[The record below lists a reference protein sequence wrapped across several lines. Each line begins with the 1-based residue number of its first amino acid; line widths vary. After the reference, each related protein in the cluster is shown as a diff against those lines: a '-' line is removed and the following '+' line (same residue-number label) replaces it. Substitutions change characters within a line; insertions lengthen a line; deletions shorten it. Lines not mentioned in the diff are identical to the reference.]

1 MEKIYVWI
9 QLHKVKISPL
19 IIHWWWVNHLAGWLI
34 SLSHA
39 QFHAKHSFIENN
51 SKALTKF
58 LNHQYLILY
67 LYNDVNTS
75 TYIPENILKINQG
88 NVCQHLPQCLAQ
100 RFFFNELKGKTWQW
114 KLIIIE
120 LLPSEGWKGDLD
132 DICQKWWIKTFPK
145 PVRLYKEVTYWL
157 I

>member
-1 MEKIYVWI
+1 MEKMYVWI

-100 RFFFNELKGKTWQW
+100 RFFLMNLKE
-114 KLIIIE
+114 KLGNNNWAPPIRRLE
-120 LLPSEGWKGDLD
+120 RWPGWHMSEMMDKD
-132 DICQKWWIKTFPK
+132 FPQTCEI
-145 PVRLYKEVTYWL
+145 V
-157 I
+157 

>member
-9 QLHKVKISPL
+9 QFHKVKISSL
-19 IIHWWWVNHLAGWLI
+19 IIHWWWVNHLVGWLI

-39 QFHAKHSFIENN
+39 QFHANQHSFIENN

-88 NVCQHLPQCLAQ
+88 NVCQHLPQFKYKGFFLMNLKENLAM
-100 RFFFNELKGKTWQW
+100 KTNNNWAPPIRRLERW
-114 KLIIIE
+114 
-120 LLPSEGWKGDLD
+120 LD
-132 DICQKWWIKTFPK
+132 DIRSEMMDKDFPQTCEI
-145 PVRLYKEVTYWL
+145 V
-157 I
+157 